1 MNGKTC
7 PIEINGITTDSLR
20 LTIYQSMKDT
30 KTKTLTT
37 RVTEYER
44 KELRLMS
51 KHLKKSLSDITRE
64 AINNYKKTIISQG
77 K

>member
-7 PIEINGITTDSLR
+7 PIKINGSTTDSLW